1 MRLTAQAPCLT
12 ACSPKAAVTVAGRA
26 HLGRCCTPDAELW
39 AVDRRKLYSGHLRS
53 HVTMVLILLLVEG
66 SASML
71 SHSLQGTSD
80 EVALLVAE
88 FALLDGPIAALAEDV
103 DKGEAGAIN
112 EDELARLAVEIP
124 DLRMRLGIG

>member
-1 MRLTAQAPCLT
+1 MF
-12 ACSPKAAVTVAGRA
+12 
-26 HLGRCCTPDAELW
+26 
-39 AVDRRKLYSGHLRS
+39 
-53 HVTMVLILLLVEG
+53 
-66 SASML
+66 

-88 FALLDGPIAALAEDV
+88 FALLDGPIATLAEDV
-103 DKGEAGAIN
+103 DKGEAGRIN

>member
-1 MRLTAQAPCLT
+1 MYDGWHRLNAQLHATP
-12 ACSPKAAVTVAGRA
+12 VAGRIY
-26 HLGRCCTPDAELW
+26 LGRPCVPDAELR
-39 AVDRRKLYSGHLRS
+39 AVQWHLLYSGHRCL
-53 HVTMVLILLLVEG
+53 HVNMVFISLLCRGLCKHLV
-66 SASML
+66 
-71 SHSLQGTSD
+71 HSLQGTSD

-103 DKGEAGAIN
+103 DKGEAGRIN